1 MIIVFVNENK
11 LLYFNLQVYISN
23 ILLFMKNFINEDFL
37 LSNRIAQKLY
47 HQFAENQP
55 IIDFHSHLS
64 PQMIADDR
72 QFNNLT
78 QAWLEGDHYKWRAMR
93 TNGMNERYCTGDA
106 SDEDKFRKWAETVP
120 ATVGNPLYHWTHLEL
135 ARYFN
140 IFELLSASTSDSIY
154 EKTGSLLQSKG
165 FTIRTLL
172 KKMKVE
178 VVCTTDDPSDNL
190 EHHRKLKGTFDVKV
204 LPTFRP
210 DNVLKTE
217 DPVKFQAYIRRLGE
231 ASGIEIKDFN
241 SMIEA
246 LDSRHKFFH
255 EAGGRVSDH
264 GLERFYFDSVTSD
277 EADKYFKLI
286 LKGKILSA
294 EESEKYKAAV
304 MTELCRMNHKRDWTQ
319 QFHLGALR
327 NNNSRM
333 FRKLGP
339 DTGWDSIGVPQDACK
354 MSRFLNNLDETD
366 QLGKTILYNLN
377 PADNEVMLTM
387 AGNFND
393 GSTAVKVQY
402 GPAWWFFDQKTGM
415 EKHLKDLSALGLLRR
430 FIGMVT
436 DSRSFLSYP
445 RHEYFRRLVCN
456 YVGEEVE
463 KGLIPDEEELL
474 KPLIEGVSYKNAKEY
489 FGF

>member
-1 MIIVFVNENK
+1 
-11 LLYFNLQVYISN
+11 
-23 ILLFMKNFINEDFL
+23 
-37 LSNRIAQKLY
+37 
-47 HQFAENQP
+47 
-55 IIDFHSHLS
+55 
-64 PQMIADDR
+64 
-72 QFNNLT
+72 
-78 QAWLEGDHYKWRAMR
+78 
-93 TNGMNERYCTGDA
+93 
-106 SDEDKFRKWAETVP
+106 
-120 ATVGNPLYHWTHLEL
+120 
-135 ARYFN
+135 
-140 IFELLSASTSDSIY
+140 
-154 EKTGSLLQSKG
+154 
-165 FTIRTLL
+165 
-172 KKMKVE
+172 MKVE

-190 EHHRKLKGTFDVKV
+190 EHHRKCKGTFKIKV

-217 DPVKFQAYIRRLGE
+217 DPVKFQAYIRRLSE
-231 ASGIEIKDFN
+231 ASGIEIKDFD
-241 SMIEA
+241 SLIEA

-264 GLERFYFDSVTSD
+264 GLERFYYDSFTSD
-277 EADKYFKLI
+277 EADKYFKQV

-327 NNNSRM
+327 NNNTRM

-339 DTGWDSIGVPQDACK
+339 DTGWDSIAVPQDAFK
-354 MSRFLNNLDETD
+354 MSKFLNNLDETD
-366 QLGKTILYNLN
+366 QLAKTILYNLN
-377 PADNEVMLTM
+377 PADNEVMITM

-402 GPAWWFFDQKTGM
+402 GPAWWFFDQKSGM

-463 KGLIPDEEELL
+463 KGLIPDDDELL
-474 KPLIEGVSYKNAKEY
+474 KPLVEGISYKNAKEY
-489 FGF
+489 FRF